1 MKKFLFSSFRNNL
14 TIIIGLGFFSMF
26 SSVFSLV
33 LPYFNGVFLDV
44 ILKKP
49 DIKIIYN
56 FALVLFL
63 FGIISCIVNFFY
75 SMSMTKV
82 KNTIIYNVWDDFSVW
97 PRPACARFFIPPEK
111 RSR

>member
-33 LPYFNGVFLDV
+33 LPYFNGVFLDA

-82 KNTIIYNVWDDFSVW
+82 KNTIIYKCIFNIILHL
-97 PRPACARFFIPPEK
+97 RN
-111 RSR
+111 